1 MATIVGIDP
10 GLKGAI
16 SIVND
21 DGVEVVVP
29 IPIVKSSGRGNEVM
43 WQELHRTTKVLISKH
58 LPDAIYI
65 ERVGARPGQGV
76 SSMFKFGYVSGG
88 LYALMV
94 PYMLPIT
101 MVTPQAWKRTLK
113 IPASKDGARLRASE
127 LFPNEAHLFTRIKD
141 DGVAEASL
149 IAEYGRRELTGG
161 NHGS

>member
-1 MATIVGIDP
+1 MTTIVGIDP

-21 DGVEVVVP
+21 DRVEVVVP
-29 IPIVKSSGRGNEVM
+29 IPIVKSSGRGNEVV
-43 WQELHRTTKVLISKH
+43 WQSLYWTMKNLIAEH
-58 LPDAIYI
+58 LPDAVYI

-101 MVTPQAWKRTLK
+101 MVTPQAWKRALK
-113 IPASKDGARLRASE
+113 IPASKDGARQRAIE
-127 LFPNEAHLFTRIKD
+127 LFPNEAHLFARKKD

-149 IAEYGRRELTGG
+149 IAEYGRRDYTGG
-161 NHGS
+161 TS